1 MRRILLAFALTISS
15 FGLLMSQTSLQGKVI
30 DGDNMS
36 TLPFVTIAIYKNGT
50 PITGTES
57 DFDGNYLFSNIDAGT
72 YDIEA
77 TFIGYASSRVEGVVV
92 NADKVNQLDFT
103 LQEQGE
109 MIETVIVTGYRVP
122 LISID
127 ETSTGGTITAESIK
141 KLPSKNIAALAA
153 TTAGLSTVNGT
164 DISVRG
170 ARSNSTYIYIDGVRV
185 NGSINNL
192 IPQSEIEQ
200 LQVVT
205 GGIEAKYGDVTG
217 GVISIT
223 SKGPS
228 EAYSGGIELETS
240 HFLDAYGYKLLSG
253 NISGPLLKK
262 TMADDSKKTILGFR
276 LSGQYRDID
285 DDSPSFV
292 GVNRVPEDVINDLE
306 SDPMFNIGETSFPRA
321 DTLTS
326 YSNPETLKAAPN
338 ERNVDWN
345 VSLKL
350 DARLSDNIDVSLSG
364 GYFDRVARF
373 TPFSR
378 TSRTPSRNGFWSLLN
393 WNNNPYTNSSGY
405 RGNLRFRHRLGN
417 QSLDPGE
424 ANTSLIRNAYY
435 TLQVGAEKN
444 QSNTEDLNH
453 GDNLFNY
460 GYWGTTD
467 RTWEPFAS
475 PNLGNPDDTLNVI
488 VNGIPF
494 AHQEYQA
501 NAGEF
506 VPDLTINK
514 TMALYNALSGEP
526 QNGINDADYRDVWG
540 IYHNVGQVYNVFF
553 KNETDIYTVNVT
565 SGFDLI
571 PGSTDDGKHSIQFGF
586 SYEQRVRRSYEMN
599 PQALWNIARL
609 AANRHISGVTDEVI
623 GTFTQQG
630 FGETEFPQFQTRITP
645 EEFDDLY
652 FFKRIR
658 EITEDDLN
666 TRVNT
671 DGLTPDQLSLDL
683 FAPGELISD
692 VNLDLNYYGYDYQ
705 GNKLDSGVTFD
716 DFFTKT
722 DDNGVRT
729 FDVAPLQ
736 PVYAAGYI
744 QDKFTFRDI
753 IFRAGVRV
761 DYFDANTKVLKDQY
775 SLYEIEDASNWHAQN
790 PEVSRPAGVGDD
802 YKVYVKDDNPSEIQA
817 YRDGDQWFFPNGGSV
832 NNPNALFSGSIVTPV
847 LKDEENRVLDIT
859 LPGFDPDV
867 TFEDYTPQFNVMPRL
882 AFSFPISDEAGF
894 FAHYDVLVQRPP
906 SNTESTALNYFYFSS
921 NPNRFSSEFDVAG
934 NPNLRP
940 EKTIDYQVGFQ
951 QKLSNSSAIKV
962 SAYYRELRD
971 MIQRQIITNVP
982 GVGSYETFGNIDFGT
997 VKGFSFAYDLRR
1009 TGNLTMKA
1017 NYTLQFANGSG
1028 SDANSGRGLNQNGV
1042 IRELFPF
1049 SYDERHRINITLDYR
1064 YGEGKGYTGPKI
1076 GGRDIFAN
1084 TGANFIISTVSGRPY
1099 SLFSQIQD
1107 PYQETDIQNIN
1118 GSRLPWI
1125 FNTDL
1130 RLDKQMSFN
1139 LNPEA
1144 KRSLN
1149 ANIYLRFENLFN
1161 TRNVIDVYNVSQS
1174 ADDDGYLI
1182 SEFGLDQLNTVDI
1195 TGRDV
1200 EGYLSSY
1207 QWRLLNPS
1215 HFAAPRRIYLGVIFD
1230 F

>member
-1 MRRILLAFALTISS
+1 MRRILLALALTI
-15 FGLLMSQTSLQGKVI
+15 GTLGVLMSQTSLKGKITDKESLQTV
-30 DGDNMS
+30 
-36 TLPFVTIAIYKNGT
+36 PFATVAIYKNGT
-50 PITGTES
+50 FITGTDT

-77 TFIGYASSRVEGVVV
+77 KFLGYATSRIEGVIV
-92 NADKVNQLDFT
+92 NADKVNQVDFQM
-103 LQEQGE
+103 QEEGQLIDE
-109 MIETVIVTGYRVP
+109 VIITGYKVP

-141 KLPSKNIAALAA
+141 TLPTKNINALAA

-170 ARSNSTYIYIDGVRV
+170 ARSNSTYIYIDGVRINSNNV
-185 NGSINNL
+185 NNL

-240 HFLDAYGYKLLSG
+240 HFLDPYGYKLASG

-262 TMADDSKKTILGFR
+262 TMADGSSKSILGFR
-276 LSGQYRDID
+276 LSGQYRDIND
-285 DDSPSFV
+285 DNPSFV
-292 GVNRVPEDVINDLE
+292 GVNRMPEEIINDLE
-306 SDPMFNIGETSFPRA
+306 ANPMFNIGETSFPRA
-321 DTLTS
+321 DTLTAF
-326 YSNPETLKAAPN
+326 SNPEVLKAAPN

-345 VSLKL
+345 ISAKV
-350 DARLSDNIDVSLSG
+350 DARLSDNIDVSISG

-378 TSRTPSRNGFWSLLN
+378 TSRAASRNGLWSLLN
-393 WNNNPYTNSSGY
+393 WNNNPYSYRSGY
-405 RGNLRFRHRLGN
+405 RGNVRFRHRLGN
-417 QSLDPGE
+417 QSLEQGE

-435 TLQVGAEKN
+435 TLQVGVEKN
-444 QSNTEDLNH
+444 RTNTEDVRH
-453 GDNLFNY
+453 EDNIFNY
-460 GYWGTTD
+460 GYWGRTE
-467 RTWEPFAS
+467 RTWDPVAS
-475 PNLGNPDDTLNVI
+475 I
-488 VNGIPF
+488 VTGEVDSLAVEVTPGVF
-494 AHQEYQA
+494 FKHQEYQA
-501 NAGEF
+501 NTGEF
-506 VPDLTINK
+506 QPNLDINR
-514 TMALYNALSGEP
+514 TMALYNSLSGVP
-526 QNGINDADYRDVWG
+526 QNGINDPDYRDVWG

-553 KNETDIYTVNVT
+553 KAETDIYTVNVT
-565 SGFDLI
+565 SGFDLV

-586 SYEQRVRRSYEMN
+586 LYEQRLRRSYQMN
-599 PQALWNIARL
+599 PQSLWNIARL
-609 AANRHISGVTDEVI
+609 AANRHITGVTDEII
-623 GTFTQQG
+623 GSFEQ
-630 FGETEFPQFQTRITP
+630 FGLEFDQFQTQIQP

-652 FFKRIR
+652 FFRR
-658 EITEDDLN
+658 VRDLTGDDLN

-705 GNKLDSGVTFD
+705 GNKLGSGVTFD
-716 DFFTKT
+716 EFFSGT
-722 DDNGVRT
+722 DENGVRT
-729 FDVAPLQ
+729 FNVAPLQ

-775 SLYEIEDASNWHAQN
+775 SLYEIDGAADWHAAN
-790 PEVSRPAGVGDD
+790 PDAIDRPASIGDD
-802 YKVYVKDDNPSEIQA
+802 YKVYVKDDDPGSIQA

-832 NNPNALFSGSIVTPV
+832 NNPNALFSGSIVTPA

-906 SNTESTALNYFYFSS
+906 SNTESTALNYYYFSS

-982 GVGSYETFGNIDFGT
+982 GVGNYETFGNIDFGT
-997 VKGFSFAYDLRR
+997 VKGFAFGYDLRR
-1009 TGNLTMKA
+1009 TGNLTLKA

-1028 SDANSGRGLNQNGV
+1028 SDANSGRGLNTRGV

-1049 SYDERHRINITLDYR
+1049 SYDERHRINVVLDYR
-1064 YGEGKGYTGPKI
+1064 YGEGKSYTGPKI
-1076 GGRDIFAN
+1076 GGLDIFAN
-1084 TGANFIISTVSGRPY
+1084 AGANFIIATVSGRPY
-1099 SLFSQIQD
+1099 SLFSQIQS
-1107 PYQETDIQNIN
+1107 PYSQTDIQNIN

-1149 ANIYLRFENLFN
+1149 ANVYLRFENLFN

-1174 ADDDGYLI
+1174 ADDDGFLI
-1182 SEFGLDQLNTVDI
+1182 SEFGLDRLNTVAAS
-1195 TGRDV
+1195 GRDV

-1207 QWRLLNPS
+1207 QWRLLNPGN
-1215 HFAAPRRIYLGVIFD
+1215 FAAPRRIYLGVIFD